1 MAELFDNGLKYSALN
16 TARSALSSF
25 VLLSTGQSFG
35 SHHLVIRF
43 LRAVYN
49 DRPSLPRYKEIW
61 NVDVVLN
68 LLRKWSPVKY
78 LSLKQL
84 TYKLV
89 MLCALVAS
97 ARAQT
102 LSFLSLDNM
111 DIHTNKYIFKI
122 PQLLKQSRP
131 GYENPDVVIKAYPV
145 DRRLC
150 VLTVL
155 KEYLK
160 RTKSIRAT
168 KQLFVS
174 FIKPHDKVTTSTIG
188 RWVRTV
194 MQKAGINTTK
204 YKAHS
209 VRAAVASKAS
219 SNVPIN
225 DIMKL
230 AGWSQ
235 ESTFRK
241 YYKKN
246 ITSEVDTASA
256 ILN

>member
-1 MAELFDNGLKYSALN
+1 
-16 TARSALSSF
+16 
-25 VLLSTGQSFG
+25 
-35 SHHLVIRF
+35 
-43 LRAVYN
+43 
-49 DRPSLPRYKEIW
+49 
-61 NVDVVLN
+61 
-68 LLRKWSPVKY
+68 
-78 LSLKQL
+78 
-84 TYKLV
+84 

-145 DRRLC
+145 
-150 VLTVL
+150 L
-155 KEYLK
+155 KGYLK

-174 FIKPHDKVTTSTIG
+174 FVKPHDKVTTSTIG

-209 VRAAVASKAS
+209 VRAAVAFKAS

-241 YYKKN
+241 YYKN

-256 ILN
+256 ILNGE